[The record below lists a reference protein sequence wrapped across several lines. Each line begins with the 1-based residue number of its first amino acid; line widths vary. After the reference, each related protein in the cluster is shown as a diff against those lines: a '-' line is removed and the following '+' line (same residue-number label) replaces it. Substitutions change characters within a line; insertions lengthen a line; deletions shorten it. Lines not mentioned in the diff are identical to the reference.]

1 MKKHIELEETLQKL
15 NSVLND
21 DELTKISDWLR
32 YGIGCTTTKKK
43 FDDGVNI
50 IFDTKDKYINRI
62 SEIISQMFLDK
73 YNELR

>member
-50 IFDTKDKYINRI
+50 IFDTKNRI
-62 SEIISQMFLDK
+62 SEIINKMFLDK
-73 YNELR
+73 YNELK

>member
-21 DELTKISDWLR
+21 DELTKISDRLR

-62 SEIISQMFLDK
+62 SEIINQMFLDK
-73 YNELR
+73 YNELK

>member
-32 YGIGCTTTKKK
+32 YAIGCTTTKKK
-43 FDDGVNI
+43 FNDGVNI

-73 YNELR
+73 YNELK

>member
-50 IFDTKDKYINRI
+50 IFDTKNRI
-62 SEIISQMFLDK
+62 SEIINQMFLDK
-73 YNELR
+73 YNELK